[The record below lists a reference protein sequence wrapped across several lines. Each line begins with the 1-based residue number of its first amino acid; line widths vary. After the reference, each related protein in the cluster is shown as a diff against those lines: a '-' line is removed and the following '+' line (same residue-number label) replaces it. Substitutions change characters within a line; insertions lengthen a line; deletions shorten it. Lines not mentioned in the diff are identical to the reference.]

1 VVDTPTYLRSYER
14 LIFASSAASQQL
26 RAYGG
31 VMICLFWEII
41 RRDVAREREREI
53 GDGRDLYR

>member
-1 VVDTPTYLRSYER
+1 MVDTPTYLRSYER
-14 LIFASSAASQQL
+14 LIFASSAASQKL

-41 RRDVAREREREI
+41 RRDVARERER
-53 GDGRDLYR
+53 DR